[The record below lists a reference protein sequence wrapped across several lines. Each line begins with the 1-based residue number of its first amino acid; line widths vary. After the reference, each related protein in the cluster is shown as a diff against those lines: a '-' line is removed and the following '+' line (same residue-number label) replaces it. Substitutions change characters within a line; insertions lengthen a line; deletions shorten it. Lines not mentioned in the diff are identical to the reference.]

1 VPPSPMFNEYLSAS
15 SPMPTGP
22 LYSGYSDAAYAF
34 DYFSNAHG
42 RPPRPAAPAPVAT
55 SMPVAGSNPMMY
67 ILFRHNNA
75 LLAVMQS
82 PLQPEPAEYMEPAK
96 RLAVSTLAQLGWSW
110 PDLLDRP
117 YPGVVPGEAGAKY
130 ERTFVKY
137 VVLSLISY
145 ISLNTFSA
153 AAKNT
158 CLSLPRT
165 QHLPPGSG
173 TH

>member
-1 VPPSPMFNEYLSAS
+1 
-15 SPMPTGP
+15 
-22 LYSGYSDAAYAF
+22 
-34 DYFSNAHG
+34 
-42 RPPRPAAPAPVAT
+42 
-55 SMPVAGSNPMMY
+55 MMY

-145 ISLNTFSA
+145 ISLNMFSA